1 MFFFCINMHITC
13 PMLYIQM
20 CKHWNLAFEPS
31 WKGDSNK
38 LTSSVVKNPPWWA
51 GWVWKWGM
59 NPSKWLLNEEN
70 DGEIEDYSMDL
81 GLYFQRN
88 LSLIWR
94 NWERFL
100 DSAFRSWSEI
110 RRIHFDIRVF
120 QKIEMFSQDSL
131 DDIDTS
137 SIPEFHIFVL
147 SILQFHWI
155 GLRENLWE
163 TIVFTCFYH

>member
-1 MFFFCINMHITC
+1 
-13 PMLYIQM
+13 
-20 CKHWNLAFEPS
+20 
-31 WKGDSNK
+31 
-38 LTSSVVKNPPWWA
+38 
-51 GWVWKWGM
+51 
-59 NPSKWLLNEEN
+59 
-70 DGEIEDYSMDL
+70 MDL